1 VRWWFTSLPLRVVAS
16 TFGASV
22 LVLVL
27 GGWLLMTQATRGVL
41 ETKQTAS
48 VAESAAAFD
57 SAQAKLYAAG
67 LTRSNLNTKLSQLSV
82 DTANRGIATNQY
94 YVVVQGESGAYSSGG
109 IDTATIPAALRTTV
123 LQNDNVWVTPT
134 EIRFLNGSTEAGL
147 VVGTSLIAPGLGRY
161 PMYLVFPLDAEVK
174 VLEVLQNAVITSGAL
189 LLVLLTLI
197 AALVARQVV
206 SPVRAARR
214 AAERLAAGL
223 LDDRMKVKGSDDLAR
238 LAISMN
244 HMASELQKQIFQ
256 LEELSRVQQRFVSDV
271 SHELRTPL
279 TTVRMASELLYEAR
293 EDFDPLAARSA
304 ELLHAELDRF
314 ESLLTDLLE
323 ISRFDAGAAVLTPE
337 LTDLVTLAKDVIDAS
352 TPLAERYRTTL
363 RLHSE
368 GPCLAEVDP
377 RRVERI
383 VRNLVSNAI
392 EHGEGQPID
401 VTVAVDDQSVAL
413 TVRDH
418 GVGFEA
424 AQAKQVFHRFWRG
437 DPSRSRTVGGNGLG
451 LAISMEDARLHGG
464 WLNAW
469 GRPGRG
475 AQFRLTVPRDT
486 GGILQTSP
494 LPVVPRDLVLDA
506 VRTAGEE
513 LAQPLR
519 VDHGVLGVD
528 GGESGAADGAADPT
542 SGADTLAAATSQP
555 EDRS

>member
-1 VRWWFTSLPLRVVAS
+1 VRWWYTSLPLRVVAS

-27 GGWLLMTQATRGVL
+27 GGWLLMTQASQGVL
-41 ETKQTAS
+41 ETKQAS
-48 VAESAAAFD
+48 SVDESVAAFD
-57 SAQAKLYAAG
+57 SAQKKLYAAG
-67 LTRSNLNTKLSQLSV
+67 VTRSNLNAILLQLSV
-82 DTANRGIATNQY
+82 DAANRGTATGQY
-94 YVVVQGESGAYSSGG
+94 FVIVQGPSGAFSSNNVST
-109 IDTATIPAALRTTV
+109 DTVPDALRATV
-123 LQNDNVWVTPT
+123 LQSEGLWVTPT
-134 EIRFLNGSTEAGL
+134 EIRYLNGTTEPGL
-147 VVGTSLIAPGLGRY
+147 VVGSALITPGVGRY

-174 VLEVLQNAVITSGAL
+174 VLEVLQNAVISSGAL
-189 LLVLLTLI
+189 LILLLTLI

-214 AAERLAAGL
+214 AAERLAAGM

-293 EDFDPLAARSA
+293 EDFDAVASRSA

-314 ESLLTDLLE
+314 EALLTDLLE

-337 LTDLVTLAKDVIDAS
+337 ETDLVALAADVLDANASLARRYHS
-352 TPLAERYRTTL
+352 TI

-392 EHGEGQPID
+392 EHGEGHPID
-401 VTVAVDDQSVAL
+401 VTVAADGEAVAL

-424 AQAKQVFHRFWRG
+424 AQAKQVFHRFWRA
-437 DPSRSRTVGGNGLG
+437 DPSRSRTVGGTGLG

-469 GRPGRG
+469 GRPGQG
-475 AQFRLTVPRDT
+475 AQFRLTVPREA

-494 LPVVPRDLVLDA
+494 LPVVPRDLVRDS
-506 VRTAGEE
+506 VRTAGVE

-519 VDHGVLGVD
+519 VDHGAELVP
-528 GGESGAADGAADPT
+528 GGAEESDAGALEPAST
-542 SGADTLAAATSQP
+542 AT
-555 EDRS
+555 EERS

>member
-1 VRWWFTSLPLRVVAS
+1 MRWWYTSLPLRVVAS

-27 GGWLLMTQATRGVL
+27 GGWLLMTQASQGVL
-41 ETKQTAS
+41 ETKQAS
-48 VAESAAAFD
+48 SVDESVAAFD
-57 SAQAKLYAAG
+57 SAQKKLYAAG
-67 LTRSNLNTKLSQLSV
+67 VTRSNLNAILLQLSV
-82 DTANRGIATNQY
+82 DAANRGTATGQY
-94 YVVVQGESGAYSSGG
+94 FVIVQGPSGAFSSNNVST
-109 IDTATIPAALRTTV
+109 DTVPDALRATV
-123 LQNDNVWVTPT
+123 LQSEGLWVTPT
-134 EIRFLNGSTEAGL
+134 EIRYLNGTTEPGL
-147 VVGTSLIAPGLGRY
+147 VVGSALITPGVGRY

-174 VLEVLQNAVITSGAL
+174 VLEVLQNAVISSGAL
-189 LLVLLTLI
+189 LILLLTLI

-214 AAERLAAGL
+214 AAERLAAGM

-293 EDFDPLAARSA
+293 EDFDAVASRSA

-314 ESLLTDLLE
+314 EALLTDLLE

-337 LTDLVTLAKDVIDAS
+337 ETDLVALAADVLDANASLARRYHS
-352 TPLAERYRTTL
+352 TI

-392 EHGEGQPID
+392 EHGEGHPID
-401 VTVAVDDQSVAL
+401 VTVAADGEAVAL

-424 AQAKQVFHRFWRG
+424 AQAKQVFHRFWRA
-437 DPSRSRTVGGNGLG
+437 DPSRSRTVGGTGLG

-469 GRPGRG
+469 GRPGQG
-475 AQFRLTVPRDT
+475 AQFRLTVPREA

-494 LPVVPRDLVLDA
+494 LPVVPRDLVRDS
-506 VRTAGEE
+506 VRTAGVE

-519 VDHGVLGVD
+519 VDHGAELVP
-528 GGESGAADGAADPT
+528 GGAEESDAGALEPAST
-542 SGADTLAAATSQP
+542 AT
-555 EDRS
+555 EERS